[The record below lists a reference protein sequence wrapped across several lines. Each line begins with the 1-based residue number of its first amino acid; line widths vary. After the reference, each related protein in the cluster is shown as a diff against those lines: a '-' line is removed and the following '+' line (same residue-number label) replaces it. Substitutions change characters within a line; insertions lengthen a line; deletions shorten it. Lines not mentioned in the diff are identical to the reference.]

1 MNVNMVLRKA
11 MTVCVVVAF
20 MSVTTACFGPFNLTR
35 NVYHWNSGIKG
46 SGEVNEKWMKE
57 FVFFGMIIIPVYMF
71 SALLDAFVF
80 NSIQFWRGDNPI
92 KVTRDS
98 DGRIREA
105 RIGDTTI
112 VVAWAEDGRSAT
124 LTYQQEGR
132 TFKTGK
138 IVEDTQGLRMLSAE
152 GREWYRAEPRADGS
166 VAVIDGDCRLLE
178 HWSPE
183 RLRWA
188 GARPDGNNL
197 VANHP

>member
-1 MNVNMVLRKA
+1 MNVKMALRKT

-20 MSVTTACFGPFNLTR
+20 MSGTTACFGPFNLTR
-35 NVYHWNSGIKG
+35 NVYHWNNGIKG

-80 NSIQFWRGDNPI
+80 NSIQFWSGDNPI
-92 KVTRDS
+92 KVTHDS

-124 LTYQQEGR
+124 LTYQREGR
-132 TFKTGK
+132 IFKTGK

-152 GREWYRAEPRADGS
+152 GREWYRAELRADGS
-166 VAVIDGDCRLLE
+166 VAVIDGDRRLLE

-188 GARPDGNNL
+188 GARL
-197 VANHP
+197 METTS